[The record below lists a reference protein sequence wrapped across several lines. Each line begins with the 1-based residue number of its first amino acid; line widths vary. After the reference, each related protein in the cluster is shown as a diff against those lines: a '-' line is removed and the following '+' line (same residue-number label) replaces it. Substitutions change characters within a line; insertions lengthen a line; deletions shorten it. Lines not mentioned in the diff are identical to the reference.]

1 MSAEAHASHAPQDE
15 AGILRIALNLGAAG
29 MLAGVILAT
38 VNYFTQPIR
47 LENERIAQEN
57 ARKTVL
63 PAAETFQVIE
73 GLNGWFYGLDAKGNS
88 VGYVLPV
95 VQRGYDGNIHMT
107 LGVDK
112 AFSVVDYKILK
123 DRETPGLG
131 AKAKEPFFRERFK
144 GKTKDQLDVD
154 KVPVEGKILAITG
167 ATITSRAIANGIKS
181 NLETLEKLASE
192 DFKNIPAE
200 MKKGGGTHE

>member
-1 MSAEAHASHAPQDE
+1 MSAQTHASHSPQSE
-15 AGILRIALNLGAAG
+15 AGVIRIALNLGAAG

-57 ARKTVL
+57 ARKMVL
-63 PAAETFQVIE
+63 PAAETFQPIAD
-73 GLNGWFYGLDAKGNS
+73 LDGWFLGLDGGGAK

-107 LGVDK
+107 LGTDK
-112 AFSVVDYKILK
+112 NFAVVDYKILK

-131 AKAKEPFFRERFK
+131 AKAKEPFFHERFK
-144 GKTKDQLDVD
+144 GRTKDRLEVD

-167 ATITSRAIANGIKS
+167 ATITSRAIANGIKGQ
-181 NLETLEKLASE
+181 LETLEKLAAD
-192 DFKNIPAE
+192 DFKNIPQD
-200 MKKGGGTHE
+200 MKEGGKHHE